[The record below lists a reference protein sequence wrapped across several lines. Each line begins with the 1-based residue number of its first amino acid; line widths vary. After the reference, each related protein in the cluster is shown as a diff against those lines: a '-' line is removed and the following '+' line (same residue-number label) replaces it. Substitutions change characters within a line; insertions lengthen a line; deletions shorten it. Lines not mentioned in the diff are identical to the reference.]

1 MKLMR
6 FTLLAVL
13 CVAAFAAEA
22 PKSAYNKATLEA
34 YLRHLLVINPQVK
47 MEIGE
52 PKLTAIPDLKEINVH
67 LTFGAASQDET
78 IYISKDGQHVLRG
91 DIYDIAR
98 SPFHGDLQKLTTQ
111 GAPAYGTPGA
121 PITMIEFGDFECPQC
136 KVEAQALRQNLV
148 KTFPTQVQFFFKD
161 FPLESI
167 HPWSKAAAIAGRCV
181 YRQNT
186 NAFWDYHDWIYE
198 HQDEIAKDP
207 STLKSKILDFAKS
220 KNWDTAKLEQCI
232 DSNAT
237 EADVESSIAEGKKLR
252 IDGTPTLF
260 INGRRLVGNVPWQNL
275 KQLVDFELE
284 YQKTA
289 PKTASKAD
297 EKCCEVKIPSPLNR

>member
-13 CVAAFAAEA
+13 CVAAFAAET

-52 PKLTAIPDLKEINVH
+52 PKPTTIPDLKEINVH

-111 GAPAYGTPGA
+111 GAPTYGTPAA
-121 PITMIEFGDFECPQC
+121 PITIIEFGDFECPQC

-181 YRQNT
+181 YRQDA

-220 KNWDTAKLEQCI
+220 KNWDTAKLEQCV

-237 EADVESSIAEGKKLR
+237 EAEVASSIAEGKKLR

-275 KQLVDFELE
+275 KQLIDFELE

-289 PKTASKAD
+289 PKAATKAD

>member
-52 PKLTAIPDLKEINVH
+52 PKPTAIPDLKEINVH

-207 STLKSKILDFAKS
+207 STLKAKILDFAKS
-220 KNWDTAKLEQCI
+220 KTWDTAKLEQCM

-237 EADVESSIAEGKKLR
+237 DTDVESSIAEGKKLR

-275 KQLVDFELE
+275 KQLIDFELE